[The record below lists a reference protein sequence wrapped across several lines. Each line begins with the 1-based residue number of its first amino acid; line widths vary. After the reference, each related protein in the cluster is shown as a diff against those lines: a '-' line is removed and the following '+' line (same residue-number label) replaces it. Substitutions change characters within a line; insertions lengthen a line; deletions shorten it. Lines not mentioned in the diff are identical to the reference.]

1 MNNILFQGVCTALAT
16 PFKND
21 KLNLPML
28 EKLMEKQME
37 AGIRAFVI
45 CGTTGEAPTLS
56 SCEKITLYREA
67 RKIAGKDAVILAG
80 SGSNNTQ
87 NAVYLSKAAENQGA
101 DGLLVVTPYYNK
113 CTEAGLIQHYEK
125 IAEAVSIPIILYNV
139 PSRTGVDISP
149 GACLKLSKIPGVI
162 GIKEASSDLRKAAK
176 IIRICPE
183 SFSVY
188 SGNDD
193 LLLPML
199 SIGSK
204 GVISVASNIK
214 PGEMKSVTDAFF
226 SGNFEQAR
234 QKFLS
239 LLPLI
244 DSLFSEV
251 NPIPIKAA
259 LAASGLDC
267 GKCRLPLTEISPAH
281 LESIKKLL

>member
-199 SIGSK
+199 SIGSR